1 MDKVLCHF
9 YANTYYDEWRV
20 VITDYTDG
28 KNPISDNASPNG
40 INAYNTS
47 ASESCKICN
56 SAIYAG
62 VSPSS
67 SNQVVQVCLFANEA
81 FVIQT
86 QFKRSQDSEWINS
99 TSQNYNQT
107 NNGFYTITSNAI
119 EFSNTTLL
127 TSGIVSSGLNTSK
140 EITSELDI
148 PIFSDFN
155 EYKQFVLSPVPSASV
170 EVSYDIP
177 QGDYE
182 YVKLVFKKDRIPADV
197 NDGYAVDL
205 DPTATS
211 VEVEGVSKTI
221 GTKYYFAIFT
231 DKSVSDE
238 FSYEVTAPV
247 PRFSIA
253 KQFKSDNGT
262 FNYNIPS
269 WMEEK
274 ILQVL
279 ENNPSETSIWF
290 DVENYPAVE
299 GLYSHQF
306 VEYPLQFR
314 TYYGTYPETGSRPS
328 TSYYIA
334 KDFKLEWLWVSGN
347 LSRDNTDYYKSNGE
361 WVSGYTSGAG
371 SFGRA
376 DSNFESS
383 VALFFILDNRTKK
396 GYPTFIIWAHSERWS
411 GRKYQCNISKMGT
424 NAQYDNVASAIYN
437 ALK

>member
-1 MDKVLCHF
+1 M
-9 YANTYYDEWRV
+9 N
-20 VITDYTDG
+20 
-28 KNPISDNASPNG
+28 
-40 INAYNTS
+40 
-47 ASESCKICN
+47 
-56 SAIYAG
+56 
-62 VSPSS
+62 
-67 SNQVVQVCLFANEA
+67 
-81 FVIQT
+81 
-86 QFKRSQDSEWINS
+86 
-99 TSQNYNQT
+99 
-107 NNGFYTITSNAI
+107 NAI
-119 EFSNTTLL
+119 VN
-127 TSGIVSSGLNTSK
+127 
-140 EITSELDI
+140 
-148 PIFSDFN
+148 
-155 EYKQFVLSPVPSASV
+155 
-170 EVSYDIP
+170 VSYDVP
-177 QGDYE
+177 SNDYE
-182 YVKLVFKKDRIPADV
+182 YVKLVYKQDRIPADV
-197 NDGYAVDL
+197 TDGTVVDL

-211 VEVEGVSKTI
+211 VQVNGLSEVL
-221 GTKYYFAIFT
+221 GTKYYFVIFT

-238 FSYEVTAPV
+238 FMYEVTAPV

-262 FNYNIPS
+262 FNYNFPS

-290 DVENYPAVE
+290 DVENYPEVAN
-299 GLYSHQF
+299 LYSHQF

-383 VALFFILDNRTKK
+383 VGLFFILDNRAKK
-396 GYPTFIIWAHSERWS
+396 GYPTFIVWAHSERWS

-424 NAQYDNVASAIYN
+424 NARYDNLASAIYN